1 MVPAAT
7 LRSALAQA
15 EATLRDADVEAPRT
29 QATALL
35 CEVLGIERAALL
47 ARLGESL
54 PAAAAATFASLVRR
68 RAAREPL
75 QYLLGR
81 AAFLDFEVRVGPGVF
96 IPRPETEGLVEAALR
111 EWDPARPMAI
121 DLCAG
126 SGAVAIALAR
136 ARPAARLLAVE
147 LSPPALAAA
156 VASAKD
162 LGVAD
167 RVDFVRGDLLTALA
181 PGSWCERIGAIVCNP
196 PYVPPHE
203 ITQPEVRDWE
213 PALALHAGPEGLDV
227 YRRLIPQA
235 AALLPIGRPLLL
247 ELGHGQADAVSGLLA
262 ADRRW
267 NEARVDRDFQGIPR
281 VLTAVRAAA

>member
-1 MVPAAT
+1 
-7 LRSALAQA
+7 
-15 EATLRDADVEAPRT
+15 
-29 QATALL
+29 
-35 CEVLGIERAALL
+35 
-47 ARLGESL
+47 
-54 PAAAAATFASLVRR
+54 
-68 RAAREPL
+68 
-75 QYLLGR
+75 
-81 AAFLDFEVRVGPGVF
+81 
-96 IPRPETEGLVEAALR
+96 
-111 EWDPARPMAI
+111 MAI

-156 VASAKD
+156 VASAED